1 MTRHDVT
8 KKLRVSYTDH
18 HYNHGWYHIILLL
31 LGLFSVL
38 NVGRSQGI
46 GARGDSYYVKLVL
59 IPVLLRGVILNM
71 AA

>member
-1 MTRHDVT
+1 M
-8 KKLRVSYTDH
+8 
-18 HYNHGWYHIILLL
+18 GWYHIILLL

-46 GARGDSYYVKLVL
+46 GARGDSYYVEAR
-59 IPVLLRGVILNM
+59 PHSVLLRGVILNM